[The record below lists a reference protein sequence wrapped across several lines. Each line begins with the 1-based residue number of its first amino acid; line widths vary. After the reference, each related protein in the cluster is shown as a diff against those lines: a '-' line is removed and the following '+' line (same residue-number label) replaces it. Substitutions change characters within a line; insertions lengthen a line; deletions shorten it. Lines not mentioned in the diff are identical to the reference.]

1 MNILAIDYG
10 LKRIGLAI
18 CLLDIVMPYDKIIN
32 TNNFDVINKI
42 SKIVIEEKI
51 SKIVIGIPLNNN
63 NEDTETSLLIREFS
77 NELKNSIDN
86 IEIILLDEKNSTKE
100 SINLLKNAGYKNNR
114 IKDQK
119 DSLSAVNILNR
130 YLGKNN
136 GS

>member
-1 MNILAIDYG
+1 MN
-10 LKRIGLAI
+10 
-18 CLLDIVMPYDKIIN
+18 
-32 TNNFDVINKI
+32 
-42 SKIVIEEKI
+42 
-51 SKIVIGIPLNNN
+51 
-63 NEDTETSLLIREFS
+63 
-77 NELKNSIDN
+77 N

-100 SINLLKNAGYKNNR
+100 SINLLKNIGYKNSK